1 MSVWIFFTIGILL
14 GVSPLEATSDWQSYW
29 HLRKQIIAP
38 LRPLKLKVS
47 QLEKQPRRFPS
58 SRGDPRSTLGMP
70 YVALE
75 LAWVR
80 PSEFANTEGVLIYQV
95 SARPIVLPLVAT
107 EARVPESGEFASVLA
122 AKRAGA
128 WVEGTRILAN
138 VSTESFSSTEGD
150 DLGMRSS
157 WIDHV
162 SGCFGITYE
171 FQVAVVNSTMN
182 GIVERIN
189 VTTPESHPSSFPLKL
204 RVRGI
209 SPSEVEVTWEPPA
222 LHTRNGRLT
231 SYQVRYYED
240 GAESETEQLFDVLV
254 PEQLKYTARD
264 LKTQTYYHF
273 MVRAFTNS
281 GPGPW
286 TRSNT
291 FQTTGERPPPPI
303 DVQAIRINQH
313 QIKVTWRM
321 PEVDTSATRLSS
333 SPYSRANY
341 RHAAIQGFQILY
353 APNDSPY
360 DSSGWTTYEVGP
372 FQMAIISHLQSKSP
386 YIIRVKSKGPDG
398 RYGEWS
404 DPPAVARSTMAT
416 WGTDYSVRGLLCIP
430 GLTSAKITWQRPENT
445 KGLVGFNIRASG
457 SKEYADESGVMRR
470 QTFDPRSARQAFFDA
485 QDGYDYV
492 VKDLEPNTIYDIQV
506 NAYYETGMNL
516 ESNWETTSCHTEMQK
531 PEKVA
536 PPLPISALEDRKQVN
551 MKVFRVSERLGK
563 IRQYY
568 MMVSP
573 WHLTTAPLD
582 MLLVDEII
590 ASSRKL
596 PSTKTRYIAARFTQD
611 YFEPAGT
618 SSRDFILGG
627 SNGITSPTL
636 APPPPPFNIGTQ
648 RRRRSPAAI
657 RSKVY
662 SANSQQSWLLN
673 DAGSVDEASVAAA
686 AYLDAAVVF
695 DNKPLEAGQVYCAL
709 VLACTFQGNGSTMD
723 GFGTCTAS
731 PWSPPFATDPYLPAL
746 LELRAPSGHIS
757 PTMGSTSDSSL
768 AFGSTDLYTVSVVAV
783 ILGAAVVTTICTV
796 LVCIFRRRRKPK
808 LLARPT
814 NLDQSLKQPLMNVT
828 DGVASSQA
836 PAGAFYNCAPP
847 ITGTIC
853 ANNGAL
859 SMSPPGYTQL
869 VGMPP
874 TCVTYHNGTQDPT
887 VSTHINSFPRSSYP
901 YRSDSSS
908 GLSGGG
914 GGGGSGSRP
923 PMGALFPSVSEDNKG
938 DLMDGSSVSCSVYPT
953 SPRLNGGISRFGGGG
968 PYNTFNRHMLASKIA
983 SLGDGSSRGL
993 FANDA
998 ATTEDANSVELQHLF
1013 YGSNLHSQRPIPA
1026 AYLAEHIVKL
1036 SADDNRL
1043 FSQEYESID
1052 PGHQFTWENS
1062 NLEVNKA
1069 KNRYANVVAYDHSR
1083 VILRALEGVPGSDYI
1098 NANYID
1104 GYKKPNC
1111 YIATQGPLPETYSD
1125 FWRMIW
1131 EQRVSI
1137 IVMMTR
1143 LEERARIKCDQ
1154 YWPSRGPE
1162 TYANGT
1168 VTVAPLPSPEG
1179 IIELAYFTIRRF
1191 TIAHCSGNEM
1201 REVTHLQFTSW
1212 PDHGV
1217 PESPP
1222 IPLLLFMRRIRRT
1235 VSTQGSRESVSLIAG
1250 GAASTSL
1257 ASSDSDPAT
1266 SGPLVVHCSAGVG
1279 RTGALIALD
1288 IMHDQMKYENAVDV
1302 LGCVTA
1308 LRAQRNFMVQTEEQY
1323 IFVYDALLEMA
1334 EGGYTEVPARGL
1346 CAQYNSLL
1354 QPDGMG
1360 YCGFDIEFKKLEGF
1374 FLPKASFTSALLSP
1388 NKCKNRF
1395 FEVLPYEKSRVALT
1409 PLRGVD
1415 GSDYINASFVD
1426 SYRARRAYIAT
1437 QGPMAETLEDFWR
1450 MCWEH
1455 NSAIIVMISQ
1465 ATEQGKEH
1473 SYPYWPSKRSARYQ
1487 NFVIDPMV
1495 EYNMPT
1501 YTLREFKVT
1510 DTRDGISRTVRQ
1522 FQYTEWPEIGVPN
1535 NCEAFTNFVTQIH
1548 KTKDQFGQDG
1558 PITVHCSC
1566 GSGRTGVFILLSI
1579 VLDRLRCEGVVDIL
1593 QTVRLLRTQ
1602 RPGMIQSPDQLQFCY
1617 KAVLEYISSYV
1628 R

>member
-1 MSVWIFFTIGILL
+1 M
-14 GVSPLEATSDWQSYW
+14 
-29 HLRKQIIAP
+29 
-38 LRPLKLKVS
+38 
-47 QLEKQPRRFPS
+47 EKQPRRFPLP
-58 SRGDPRSTLGMP
+58 RDDPRSEFGLP

-75 LAWVR
+75 LTWDR
-80 PSEFANTEGVLIYQV
+80 PSELANKEGQLVYQV
-95 SARPIVLPLVAT
+95 SARPVVLPLIAT
-107 EARVPESGEFASVLA
+107 ESRLPESGEYASIVA
-122 AKRAGA
+122 AKRVGA
-128 WVEGTRILAN
+128 WVGGTRILAN
-138 VSTESFSSTEGD
+138 VTTETFSSTEKD
-150 DLGMRSS
+150 DLG
-157 WIDHV
+157 
-162 SGCFGITYE
+162 FGITYE
-171 FQVAVVNSTMN
+171 FQVSIINSTMA
-182 GIVERIN
+182 GTSERIN

-209 SPSEVEVTWEPPA
+209 GPSEVEVTWEPPA
-222 LHTRNGRLT
+222 LNARNGRLT

-291 FQTTGERPPPPI
+291 FQTTGERPPPPV

-321 PEVDTSATRLSS
+321 PETELSNRLPTS
-333 SPYSRANY
+333 SRPTY
-341 RHAAIQGFQILY
+341 KHASIQGFQILY

-360 DSSGWTTYEVGP
+360 DSSGWTTYDVGP

-416 WGTDYSVRGLLCIP
+416 WGTDFSVRSLLCTP

-516 ESNWETTSCHTEMQK
+516 ESNWETTSCHTEMQR

-536 PPLPISALEDRKQVN
+536 PPLPISALEDRKQVHL
-551 MKVFRVSERLGK
+551 KVFRVSERLGK

-568 MMVSP
+568 LMVSP

-582 MLLVDEII
+582 MLTVDEII
-590 ASSRKL
+590 ASSRNL
-596 PSTKTRYIAARFTQD
+596 PSTKTRYVAARFTQD

-627 SNGITSPTL
+627 TDGL
-636 APPPPPFNIGTQ
+636 VLPPPPFSGPLRT
-648 RRRRSPAAI
+648 RRSPAVV
-657 RSKVY
+657 RGKVY
-662 SANSQQSWLLN
+662 STNSQQNWLLN
-673 DAGSVDEASVAAA
+673 DAGAVDEASVAAS

-695 DNKPLEAGQVYCAL
+695 DNKPLEAGQIYCTL
-709 VLACTFQGNGSTMD
+709 VLACTFQGNGSSLD

-746 LELRAPSGHIS
+746 LELRAPSGHMATPS
-757 PTMGSTSDSSL
+757 GSAGDSSL
-768 AFGSTDLYTVSVVAV
+768 VFGSTDLYTVSIVAV
-783 ILGAAVVTTICTV
+783 ILGAAVITTICTV

-808 LLARPT
+808 LLARPVH
-814 NLDQSLKQPLMNVT
+814 LDQSLKQPLMNVT
-828 DGVASSQA
+828 DGVPSSQQ

-859 SMSPPGYTQL
+859 SMSPPGYSQL
-869 VGMPP
+869 VGMPS
-874 TCVTYHNGTQDPT
+874 TCVTYHNSAQDPT
-887 VSTHINSFPRSSYP
+887 ISTQINSFPRSSYP

-908 GLSGGG
+908 GISGGG
-914 GGGGSGSRP
+914 GVGSRP
-923 PMGALFPSVSEDNKG
+923 PLMGVMFPSVGESNKV
-938 DLMDGSSVSCSVYPT
+938 DLLDGGGVSCSLYPT
-953 SPRLNGGISRFGGGG
+953 SPRSNGVLPRIGAGG
-968 PYNTFNRHMLASKIA
+968 PYNTFSRHALATKNA
-983 SLGDGSSRGL
+983 SLGESVGRGIFSNDG
-993 FANDA
+993 
-998 ATTEDANSVELQHLF
+998 ATTEDANSVDLQHLF
-1013 YGSNLHSQRPIPA
+1013 YGNNSLSRRPIPA

-1052 PGHQFTWENS
+1052 PGHQFSWDNS
-1062 NLEVNKA
+1062 NFEVNKA

-1083 VILRALEGVPGSDYI
+1083 VILRAIDGVPGSDYI

-1137 IVMMTR
+1137 VVMMTR

-1154 YWPSRGPE
+1154 YWPSRGSE
-1162 TYANGT
+1162 SYANGT
-1168 VTVAPLPSPEG
+1168 ITVTPLPGPDG
-1179 IIELAYFTIRRF
+1179 LLELAYFTIRRF
-1191 TIAHCSGNEM
+1191 NIAHCSGSEV

-1222 IPLLLFMRRIRRT
+1222 IPLLLFMRRIRRAMAT
-1235 VSTQGSRESVSLIAG
+1235 VGSRESVSLVGG
-1250 GAASTSL
+1250 GAASTSV

-1266 SGPLVVHCSAGVG
+1266 CGPMVVHCSAGVG

-1346 CAQYNSLL
+1346 YAQYNSLL

-1360 YCGFDIEFKKLEGF
+1360 YCGFDIEFKKLESF
-1374 FLPKASFTSALLSP
+1374 FLPKASFTSAFLPP

-1395 FEVLPYEKSRVALT
+1395 FEVLPYEKSRVSLT

-1487 NFVIDPMV
+1487 HFVIDPMV

-1510 DTRDGISRTVRQ
+1510 DTRDGVSRTVRQ
-1522 FQYTEWPEIGVPN
+1522 FQYTEWPEVGVPSN
-1535 NCEAFTNFVTQIH
+1535 YESFINFINQIH
-1548 KTKDQFGQDG
+1548 KTKEQFGQDG
-1558 PITVHCSC
+1558 PITVHCGC

-1602 RPGMIQSPDQLQFCY
+1602 RPGMIQSSEQLQFCY

>member
-1 MSVWIFFTIGILL
+1 L
-14 GVSPLEATSDWQSYW
+14 
-29 HLRKQIIAP
+29 
-38 LRPLKLKVS
+38 
-47 QLEKQPRRFPS
+47 LEKQPRRFPLPKD
-58 SRGDPRSTLGMP
+58 DPRSTIP
-70 YVALE
+70 YVALK
-75 LAWVR
+75 LTWKR
-80 PSEFANTEGVLIYQV
+80 PAEFANTQGLLVYKV
-95 SARPIVLPLVAT
+95 SARPVKLPLIAT
-107 EARVPESGEFASVLA
+107 EARVPGSGEYVSVIE
-122 AKRAGA
+122 AKQAGG
-128 WVEGTRILAN
+128 WVEGTRVLAN
-138 VSTESFSSTEGD
+138 VSTESFTSTERD
-150 DLGMRSS
+150 DLGNRPSL
-157 WIDHV
+157 
-162 SGCFGITYE
+162 GITYE
-171 FQVAVVNSTMN
+171 FQITVINSTMK
-182 GIVERIN
+182 GISERIN
-189 VTTPESHPSSFPLKL
+189 VTTPESLKVRL
-204 RVRGI
+204 RPI
-209 SPSEVEVTWEPPA
+209 NATWVEVTWEPPP
-222 LHTRNGRLT
+222 LLLRNGLLT
-231 SYQVRYYED
+231 IYYVRFYVYGE
-240 GAESETEQLFDVLV
+240 ESETEQMYTILI
-254 PEQLKYTARD
+254 PEQLKYIAKD
-264 LKTQTYYHF
+264 LRSQAYYHF
-273 MVRAFTNS
+273 MVRACNA
-281 GPGPW
+281 GGAGPW
-286 TRSNT
+286 SPSNN
-291 FQTTGERPPPPI
+291 FQTAGERPPPPV

-313 QIKVTWRM
+313 QIKVTWKM
-321 PEVDTSATRLSS
+321 PDTDTSVGRLSS
-333 SPYSRANY
+333 SRTNY
-341 RHAAIQGFQILY
+341 RQAAIQGFQILY
-353 APNDSPY
+353 APNDNPY
-360 DSSGWTTYEVGP
+360 ESSGWTTYEVGP

-386 YIIRVKSKGPDG
+386 YFIRVKSKGPDG
-398 RYGEWS
+398 QYGEWS
-404 DPPAVARSTMAT
+404 NPPAIAKSTMTT

-430 GLTSAKITWQRPENT
+430 GLNSAKITWQRPQNT
-445 KGLVGFNIRASG
+445 KGLMAFNIRASG
-457 SKEYADESGVMRR
+457 SKEYADESGVMRA
-470 QTFDPRSARQAFFDA
+470 QTFDPRSARQAYFA
-485 QDGYDYV
+485 SQDGYDYV
-492 VKDLEPNTIYDIQV
+492 VKDLEPNTIYDIRV
-506 NAYYETGMNL
+506 NAHYETGLNL
-516 ESNWETTSCHTEMQK
+516 EINWETTSCHTEMQK

-536 PPLPISALEDRKQVN
+536 APLPISALEDRRQVN

-573 WHLTTAPLD
+573 WHLTSAPLD
-582 MLLVDEII
+582 MLTVDEII

-627 SNGITSPTL
+627 NNVVTSLIPTSPTY
-636 APPPPPFNIGTQ
+636 NVDSK
-648 RRRRSPAAI
+648 RVKRSPGMVKG
-657 RSKVY
+657 KVY
-662 SANSQQSWLLN
+662 SANSQQNWLLN
-673 DAGSVDEASVAAA
+673 DVGSLDETSVAAN

-723 GFGTCTAS
+723 GFGTCTRS

-757 PTMGSTSDSSL
+757 SVSNPTSESSL
-768 AFGSTDLYTVSVVAV
+768 VFGSTDLYTVSIVAV

-808 LLARPT
+808 LLTRPV
-814 NLDQSLKQPLMNVT
+814 NLDQSLKQPLMNVA
-828 DGVASSQA
+828 DGVSSSQA
-836 PAGAFYNCAPP
+836 PAGAFYNCGPAL
-847 ITGTIC
+847 TGTIC

-874 TCVTYHNGTQDPT
+874 TGVTYHNGTQDPS

-908 GLSGGG
+908 GLSGGV
-914 GGGGSGSRP
+914 GSGSRP
-923 PMGALFPSVSEDNKG
+923 PMAALFPSVSEDNKG

-953 SPRLNGGISRFGGGG
+953 SPRINGGFSRLGAIG
-968 PYNTFNRHMLASKIA
+968 PYNSFNRQILASKIA
-983 SLGDGSSRGL
+983 TLNDGPARGL
-993 FANDA
+993 FTNEA
-998 ATTEDANSVELQHLF
+998 ATAEDANSVELQHLF
-1013 YGSNLHSQRPIPA
+1013 YGNTNQSQRPIPA
-1026 AYLAEHIVKL
+1026 VYLAEHIVKL

-1062 NLEVNKA
+1062 NLEVNKS

-1083 VILRALEGVPGSDYI
+1083 
-1098 NANYID
+1098 
-1104 GYKKPNC
+1104 
-1111 YIATQGPLPETYSD
+1111 GPLPETYSD

-1137 IVMMTR
+1137 VVMMTR

-1162 TYANGT
+1162 TYANGAI
-1168 VTVAPLPSPEG
+1168 TVAPISGPEG
-1179 IIELAYFTIRRF
+1179 ILELAYFTIRRF
-1191 TIAHCSGNEM
+1191 TISHSNGNEV

-1217 PESPP
+1217 PDSPP
-1222 IPLLLFMRRIRRT
+1222 IPLLLFMRRIRRAAI
-1235 VSTQGSRESVSLIAG
+1235 SQGSRESVSLIAA
-1250 GAASTSL
+1250 GAASTSV

-1266 SGPLVVHCSAGVG
+1266 SGPMVVHCSAGVG

-1346 CAQYNSLL
+1346 YAQYNSLL

-1360 YCGFDIEFKKLEGF
+1360 YYGFDIEFKKLEGF
-1374 FLPKASFTSALLSP
+1374 FVPKASFTSALLPP

-1395 FEVLPYEKSRVALT
+1395 FEILPYEKSRVALI

-1465 ATEQGKEH
+1465 PTEQGKEH
-1473 SYPYWPSKRSARYQ
+1473 SYPYWPLKRSARYQ
-1487 NFVIDPMV
+1487 HFVIDPMV

-1510 DTRDGISRTVRQ
+1510 DTRDGVSRTIRQ
-1522 FQYTEWPEIGVPN
+1522 FQYTEWPEVGVPSN
-1535 NCEAFTNFVTQIH
+1535 SEAFTNFISQIH
-1548 KTKDQFGQDG
+1548 KTKEQFGQDG
-1558 PITVHCSC
+1558 PITVHCNC
-1566 GSGRTGVFILLSI
+1566 GSGRTAVFILLSI
-1579 VLDRLRCEGVVDIL
+1579 VLDRLRCEGVVDII

-1602 RPGMIQSPDQLQFCY
+1602 RPGMIQSPEQLQFCY
-1617 KAVLEYISSYV
+1617 KAVLEYISSYKMTLHFTV
-1628 R
+1628 LYHSFPFPQHDQTTPIPL